1 MPEDLI
7 RYEALVLDA
16 LRGVV
21 RSVLQRVLK
30 RGVPGDHHFFIT
42 FDTQAP
48 GVGLSKRLKD
58 QYPQEMT
65 IVLQHQ
71 FWDLAVT
78 DDRFE
83 VRLSFNNIP
92 ERLVIP
98 FGAVRIFQDPSVH
111 FALALRSPEAAAEE
125 KPGSETPLLA
135 APELGAPAFGSKSKS
150 GSARSGNSGLSGA
163 QKRDGSARGTSD
175 SRGCQ
180 SRQVSQEIDR
190 AQVVYRIPACVHFNS
205 SVIKSCH
212 PSNIS
217 AGKRRY
223 HGKLMLT
230 RLPLFAILTANRKLW
245 LQSTFRRGKALFERN
260 GEGGRDCPLTLYCRD
275 IGGD

>member
-21 RSVLQRVLK
+21 RAVLQRVLK
-30 RGVPGDHHFFIT
+30 RGIPGDHHFFIT
-42 FDTQAP
+42 FDTRAP

-58 QYPQEMT
+58 QYPNEMT

-98 FGAVRIFQDPSVH
+98 FSSVRIFQDPTVH
-111 FALALRSPEAAAEE
+111 FALALRPPESEKGEKTGTPADLALLPAPKLESGGVPAIPGQDQDELERDIAAAPRPENEDGPREE
-125 KPGSETPLLA
+125 RKTAEV
-135 APELGAPAFGSKSKS
+135 
-150 GSARSGNSGLSGA
+150 
-163 QKRDGSARGTSD
+163 
-175 SRGCQ
+175 
-180 SRQVSQEIDR
+180 VSLDK
-190 AQVVYRIPACVHFNS
+190 F
-205 SVIKSCH
+205 
-212 PSNIS
+212 
-217 AGKRRY
+217 
-223 HGKLMLT
+223 
-230 RLPLFAILTANRKLW
+230 RK
-245 LQSTFRRGKALFERN
+245 K
-260 GEGGRDCPLTLYCRD
+260 
-275 IGGD
+275 

>member
-30 RGVPGDHHFFIT
+30 RGIPGDHHFYIT
-42 FDTQAP
+42 FDTCAP
-48 GVGLSKRLKD
+48 GVGISKRLKD

-78 DDRFE
+78 EDRFE

-92 ERLVIP
+92 ERLIIP

-111 FALALRSPEAAAEE
+111 FALALRPPEGEAAEKTAEEIALLPRPDALPATPFSNQKQGQPDHEAAA
-125 KPGSETPLLA
+125 
-135 APELGAPAFGSKSKS
+135 APAPAGDDE
-150 GSARSGNSGLSGA
+150 AREERRTA
-163 QKRDGSARGTSD
+163 EV
-175 SRGCQ
+175 
-180 SRQVSQEIDR
+180 VSLDK
-190 AQVVYRIPACVHFNS
+190 F
-205 SVIKSCH
+205 
-212 PSNIS
+212 
-217 AGKRRY
+217 
-223 HGKLMLT
+223 
-230 RLPLFAILTANRKLW
+230 RK
-245 LQSTFRRGKALFERN
+245 K
-260 GEGGRDCPLTLYCRD
+260 
-275 IGGD
+275 

>member
-42 FDTQAP
+42 FDTRAP
-48 GVGLSKRLKD
+48 GVGLSKRLKE

-78 DDRFE
+78 EDRFE

-111 FALALRSPEAAAEE
+111 FALALRSPEAEAGE
-125 KPGSETPLLA
+125 KSSEETPLL
-135 APELGAPAFGSKSKS
+135 PSPKS
-150 GSARSGNSGLSGA
+150 GASPAVPTQDESRPDGGIAASALPEADHDPHAERRTA
-163 QKRDGSARGTSD
+163 EV
-175 SRGCQ
+175 
-180 SRQVSQEIDR
+180 VSLDK
-190 AQVVYRIPACVHFNS
+190 F
-205 SVIKSCH
+205 
-212 PSNIS
+212 
-217 AGKRRY
+217 
-223 HGKLMLT
+223 
-230 RLPLFAILTANRKLW
+230 RK
-245 LQSTFRRGKALFERN
+245 K
-260 GEGGRDCPLTLYCRD
+260 
-275 IGGD
+275 

>member
-7 RYEALVLDA
+7 RYEPLVLDA

-21 RSVLQRVLK
+21 RSVLLRVLK

-42 FDTQAP
+42 FDTRAP
-48 GVGLSKRLKD
+48 GVGLSKRLKE

-78 DDRFE
+78 DDQFE

-111 FALALRSPEAAAEE
+111 FALALRSPEAEEE
-125 KPGSETPLLA
+125 KPNSETPLLA
-135 APELGAPAFGSKSKS
+135 APEPGAPPTAPNQNQGQLDREIAA
-150 GSARSGNSGLSGA
+150 SAVLESEAEPREE
-163 QKRDGSARGTSD
+163 
-175 SRGCQ
+175 
-180 SRQVSQEIDR
+180 RQTAEVVSLDK
-190 AQVVYRIPACVHFNS
+190 F
-205 SVIKSCH
+205 
-212 PSNIS
+212 
-217 AGKRRY
+217 
-223 HGKLMLT
+223 
-230 RLPLFAILTANRKLW
+230 RK
-245 LQSTFRRGKALFERN
+245 K
-260 GEGGRDCPLTLYCRD
+260 
-275 IGGD
+275 

>member
-7 RYEALVLDA
+7 RYEPLVLDA

-48 GVGLSKRLKD
+48 GVGLSKRLKE

-71 FWDLAVT
+71 FWDLVVT

-111 FALALRSPEAAAEE
+111 FALALRSPEAEE
-125 KPGSETPLLA
+125 GEKQSETPVLSTPEASVPPA
-135 APELGAPAFGSKSKS
+135 APNENIGQLDREVAAAAVVESEAEP
-150 GSARSGNSGLSGA
+150 
-163 QKRDGSARGTSD
+163 
-175 SRGCQ
+175 
-180 SRQVSQEIDR
+180 RQERQTAEVVSLDK
-190 AQVVYRIPACVHFNS
+190 F
-205 SVIKSCH
+205 
-212 PSNIS
+212 
-217 AGKRRY
+217 
-223 HGKLMLT
+223 
-230 RLPLFAILTANRKLW
+230 RK
-245 LQSTFRRGKALFERN
+245 K
-260 GEGGRDCPLTLYCRD
+260 
-275 IGGD
+275 

>member
-30 RGVPGDHHFFIT
+30 RGIPGDHHFFIT
-42 FDTQAP
+42 FDTRAA
-48 GVGLSKRLKD
+48 GVGISKRLKE
-58 QYPQEMT
+58 QYPEEMT

-78 DDRFE
+78 EDRFE

-111 FALALRSPEAAAEE
+111 FALALRPPEGEEKGQEPAPLLPAPETGPVQQLPAPASPGQEIAAAPSPGNEAEAKEE
-125 KPGSETPLLA
+125 RKTA
-135 APELGAPAFGSKSKS
+135 
-150 GSARSGNSGLSGA
+150 
-163 QKRDGSARGTSD
+163 DV
-175 SRGCQ
+175 
-180 SRQVSQEIDR
+180 VSLDK
-190 AQVVYRIPACVHFNS
+190 F
-205 SVIKSCH
+205 
-212 PSNIS
+212 
-217 AGKRRY
+217 
-223 HGKLMLT
+223 
-230 RLPLFAILTANRKLW
+230 RK
-245 LQSTFRRGKALFERN
+245 K
-260 GEGGRDCPLTLYCRD
+260 
-275 IGGD
+275 

>member
-1 MPEDLI
+1 MGAVGGAGQQKAAILLHGLGVESEMPEDLI

-42 FDTQAP
+42 FDTRAP
-48 GVGLSKRLKD
+48 GVGISKRLKE
-58 QYPQEMT
+58 QYPEEMT

-78 DDRFE
+78 EDRFE

-111 FALALRSPEAAAEE
+111 FALALRPPEAEAGE
-125 KPGSETPLLA
+125 KPGAEMPLLPAPDSGA
-135 APELGAPAFGSKSKS
+135 APAVPAQSDNQPEGELAASALAEAEHAPDEERRTAEVVSLDKF
-150 GSARSGNSGLSGA
+150 R
-163 QKRDGSARGTSD
+163 KR
-175 SRGCQ
+175 
-180 SRQVSQEIDR
+180 
-190 AQVVYRIPACVHFNS
+190 
-205 SVIKSCH
+205 
-212 PSNIS
+212 
-217 AGKRRY
+217 
-223 HGKLMLT
+223 
-230 RLPLFAILTANRKLW
+230 
-245 LQSTFRRGKALFERN
+245 
-260 GEGGRDCPLTLYCRD
+260 
-275 IGGD
+275 

>member
-21 RSVLQRVLK
+21 RSVLLRVLK
-30 RGVPGDHHFFIT
+30 RGVPGEHHFFIT

-48 GVGLSKRLKD
+48 GVGLSKRLKE

-111 FALALRSPEAAAEE
+111 FALALRPPEAELEAEADV
-125 KPGSETPLLA
+125 KTGSETALLVAPTPGAPPA
-135 APELGAPAFGSKSKS
+135 APNQNLGQLDREIAAEALAEKESERPVE
-150 GSARSGNSGLSGA
+150 
-163 QKRDGSARGTSD
+163 
-175 SRGCQ
+175 
-180 SRQVSQEIDR
+180 RQTAEVVSLDK
-190 AQVVYRIPACVHFNS
+190 F
-205 SVIKSCH
+205 
-212 PSNIS
+212 
-217 AGKRRY
+217 
-223 HGKLMLT
+223 
-230 RLPLFAILTANRKLW
+230 RK
-245 LQSTFRRGKALFERN
+245 K
-260 GEGGRDCPLTLYCRD
+260 
-275 IGGD
+275 

>member
-21 RSVLQRVLK
+21 RAVLQRVLK
-30 RGVPGDHHFFIT
+30 RGIPGDHHFFIT

-48 GVGLSKRLKD
+48 GVGLSKRLKE

-78 DDRFE
+78 EDRFE

-111 FALALRSPEAAAEE
+111 FALALRPPEVDEAEE
-125 KPGSETPLLA
+125 KTGSEPALLPVPEAGAQA
-135 APELGAPAFGSKSKS
+135 APNQNQGQLDREIAE
-150 GSARSGNSGLSGA
+150 SALHETDEHREDRHTA
-163 QKRDGSARGTSD
+163 EV
-175 SRGCQ
+175 
-180 SRQVSQEIDR
+180 VSLDK
-190 AQVVYRIPACVHFNS
+190 F
-205 SVIKSCH
+205 
-212 PSNIS
+212 
-217 AGKRRY
+217 
-223 HGKLMLT
+223 
-230 RLPLFAILTANRKLW
+230 RK
-245 LQSTFRRGKALFERN
+245 K
-260 GEGGRDCPLTLYCRD
+260 
-275 IGGD
+275 

>member
-7 RYEALVLDA
+7 RYEALVLEA

-30 RGVPGDHHFFIT
+30 RGIPGDHHFYIT
-42 FDTQAP
+42 FDTRAA
-48 GVGLSKRLKD
+48 GVGISKRLKE

-78 DDRFE
+78 EDRFE

-111 FALALRSPEAAAEE
+111 FALALRPPEGEGDE
-125 KPGSETPLLA
+125 KAQAETPLLSAPDPSPAA
-135 APELGAPAFGSKSKS
+135 APNQDQEQLDREVAASAAP
-150 GSARSGNSGLSGA
+150 
-163 QKRDGSARGTSD
+163 
-175 SRGCQ
+175 
-180 SRQVSQEIDR
+180 
-190 AQVVYRIPACVHFNS
+190 
-205 SVIKSCH
+205 
-212 PSNIS
+212 S
-217 AGKRRY
+217 AGDEQKADR
-223 HGKLMLT
+223 K
-230 RLPLFAILTANRKLW
+230 TAEVVSLDKFRK
-245 LQSTFRRGKALFERN
+245 K
-260 GEGGRDCPLTLYCRD
+260 
-275 IGGD
+275 